1 LFVGLI
7 DTRDDRPERPDRARM
22 RELWLDLPEL
32 RPWRW
37 FVAAI
42 VLFVVSANMDGWPSL
57 IPLFVAFGLFLHG
70 VGTYYK
76 GNDGMSKYRQ

>member
-1 LFVGLI
+1 MLLV
-7 DTRDDRPERPDRARM
+7 DTRDHRPERPERPERKPPAFDV
-22 RELWLDLPEL
+22 PEL

-42 VLFVVSANMDGWPSL
+42 VLFVVSEALDGWPGL
-57 IPLFVAFGLFLHG
+57 IPLFVGFGCVLWGLTG
-70 VGTYYK
+70 YYQ